1 MRRAVVSRRFAAAC
15 LSAAM
20 VVPSLVPA
28 PASAATRQELEA
40 YANEAMQKLYTE
52 SPAAKE
58 LAAQSRGVL
67 VFPRVWKAGMGF
79 GGEVGEGVLRIGGRS
94 VDYYQLAGASVGFQ
108 LGVQRKAVV
117 VMFMDAGALQ
127 KFRDSEGW
135 KAGVDG
141 SIAIASLGAG
151 SSLDTN
157 TAQKPIVGFVV
168 SNKGLMY
175 NLSLEGSKLTKIQK

>member
-1 MRRAVVSRRFAAAC
+1 
-15 LSAAM
+15 
-20 VVPSLVPA
+20 
-28 PASAATRQELEA
+28 
-40 YANEAMQKLYTE
+40 
-52 SPAAKE
+52 
-58 LAAQSRGVL
+58 
-67 VFPRVWKAGMGF
+67 
-79 GGEVGEGVLRIGGRS
+79 

-117 VMFMDAGALQ
+117 VMFMDGGALQ